1 LVGFIVLLAVA
12 LWIAAFVDA
21 ITAPA
26 DRVRLLPK
34 AIWVILI
41 LVFAVFAAL
50 AWFFLGRPRRD
61 PEGAPGERRPGFGA
75 FRGFGPAD
83 SDSRD
88 PDSGRGGFGFGA
100 RSQHPSASGRP
111 DDTATG
117 GWQLGGTGGKRRAGP
132 VAPDDDPEFLRSLG
146 KPKPP
151 RPDEPA

>member
-21 ITAPA
+21 ITAAP

-34 AIWVILI
+34 VMWVILI
-41 LVFAVFAAL
+41 LVFAVFGAV
-50 AWFFLGRPRRD
+50 AWFFLGRPQRD
-61 PEGAPGERRPGFGA
+61 PEAAPGERRPGFGA

-83 SDSRD
+83 ARD
-88 PDSGRGGFGFGA
+88 PDNGRGGFGFGS

-111 DDTATG
+111 DDAATS
-117 GWQLGGTGGKRRAGP
+117 GWQLGGTGGKRRSGP

-151 RPDEPA
+151 RPDDPA